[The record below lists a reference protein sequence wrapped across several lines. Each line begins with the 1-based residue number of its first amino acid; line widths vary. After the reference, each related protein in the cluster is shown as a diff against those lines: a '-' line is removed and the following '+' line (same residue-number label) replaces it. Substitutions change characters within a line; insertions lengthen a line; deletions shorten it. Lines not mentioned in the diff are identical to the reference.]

1 MTGPKNTSTQD
12 VTARGRKELWIL
24 LALLMLGAALRITY
38 FTEAMRSPDFT
49 KPHVDA
55 DLHNYWARGLAFGD
69 WAPKDGNPD
78 PEIRATPYFRP
89 PGYPY
94 FLALLY
100 KLGGPGYVW
109 PKLAQMLL
117 GLGSAALAYRIAR
130 SRFGPIAALVWS
142 AILATGWVF
151 IYFEAEFQEPALFI
165 ALLLATILAL
175 LRWADAPSLP
185 RAALAGLLLGA
196 AGLVRPNALLLAAA
210 ALGWMYWIARRDAL
224 KRVALHL
231 AITAATVALSIAPAT
246 LRNLIVAGE
255 FVPISTNGGINLFIG
270 NNQNA
275 EGLVVANT
283 ELGTLD
289 TCYDW
294 PEIVKNLSRK
304 LGHPVR
310 HAEASQWFER
320 EAWSYIAAHPTHA
333 LALLGQKTL
342 LFLGPLEPP
351 DNKILEGERASAAV
365 LRWNPWTFPL
375 LFGLA
380 LAGAALFATRAR
392 SGLVNGPALQFAVL
406 LGVLALAWLA
416 SFLPFAVTAR
426 YRAPFLPLLLPF
438 VGYLAS
444 ELIPMWRAGAGP
456 ARRSAIG
463 WSLGA
468 AALVAAAHVNLAGYK
483 PSLAR
488 WHYQRGIAQK
498 NLGQLRESITEYRA
512 ALALN
517 ADYLGPMRDL
527 GAALASSGKI
537 AESIPYFEQ
546 ATKRDPSH
554 AITWMN
560 LATAYE
566 ATGRD
571 ADALAAYRRVLALR
585 SDAPRARQGAE
596 RLSARLAGGATGG
609 QP

>member
-1 MTGPKNTSTQD
+1 MTGAKHSSTQR
-12 VTARGRKELWIL
+12 VAAKGRTELWVL
-24 LALLMLGAALRITY
+24 LALVLLGAALRIVY
-38 FTEAMRSPDFT
+38 LTEAMRSPDFT

-78 PEIRATPYFRP
+78 PEIRTTPYFRP

-100 KLGGPGYVW
+100 KLGGKGYLW

-117 GLGSAALAYRIAR
+117 GLGSAVLAYRIAR
-130 SRFGPIAALVWS
+130 ARLGSIAALVW
-142 AILATGWVF
+142 AGLLATAWVF
-151 IYFEAEFQEPALFI
+151 IYFEGEFQEPALFI
-165 ALLLATILAL
+165 ALLLLLILAL
-175 LRWADAPSLP
+175 LRWGDAPSFP
-185 RAALAGLLLGA
+185 RAATAGLVVGV
-196 AGLVRPNALLLAAA
+196 AGLVRPNALLLGAA
-210 ALGWMYWIARRDAL
+210 ALAWMFWIARRRSL
-224 KRVALHL
+224 RRTALHL
-231 AITAATVALSIAPAT
+231 AITAATAALGIAPAT
-246 LRNLIVAGE
+246 LRNLAAGGE

-304 LGHPVR
+304 LGHPVS
-310 HAEASQWFER
+310 HAEASRWFER
-320 EAWSYIAAHPTHA
+320 EAWSYIGSHPGRA
-333 LALLGQKTL
+333 IALLGQKAL

-365 LRWNPWTFPL
+365 LRWNPWSFPL

-380 LAGAALFATRAR
+380 LTGAALFVARAR
-392 SGLVNGPALQFAVL
+392 AGVVREQELHFASL
-406 LGVLALAWLA
+406 LGLLSAAWLL

-426 YRAPFLPLLLPF
+426 YRAPFLPLVLPF
-438 VGYLAS
+438 AGYLAG
-444 ELIPMWRAGAGP
+444 ELATMWRGGDASSRRGALTW
-456 ARRSAIG
+456 SAV
-463 WSLGA
+463 A
-468 AALVAAAHVNLAGYK
+468 AVLVAAAHLDLAGYK

-488 WHYQRGIAQK
+488 WHYQRGIAEK
-498 NLGQLRESITEYRA
+498 NLGQLTDAITEYRA

-517 ADYLGPMRDL
+517 SDYLGPLRDL

-554 AITWMN
+554 AVTWMN

-571 ADALAAYRRVLALR
+571 AEALASYRRVLALR
-585 SDAPRARQGAE
+585 NDAPRARQGAE
-596 RLSARLAGGATGG
+596 RLAARLAGASSGGA
-609 QP
+609 P